1 MSKKLLIV
9 ESPKKITTIKKFL
22 SDEYDVIATVGH
34 IREIPKEG
42 INIDIK
48 NNFEPNYAIIKV
60 KKDVV
65 KKIRQ
70 AVEKSSEVYLA
81 TDFDRE
87 GEAIAWHIYD
97 ILPAKDKS
105 KCKRVTFNQ
114 ITRKAVLDAVANPR
128 DINMDLVNA
137 QKARQIL
144 DRLIGYKISPVLW
157 YKAHISGSSA
167 GRVQSIA
174 LKLVCDRQKE
184 VDSFVP
190 EDFWFIDALL
200 KNENGEFWAK
210 VVTKN
215 KENRYLDEKVATE
228 DLKKLRNSIY
238 KIAKIERKEK
248 VNQPYP
254 PFDTNSLQGA
264 CSSAFGWSLNKSKT
278 IAQKLYELGRVTYI
292 RSDSFTIADEAVE
305 EVRELIK
312 KSGSSDYLPSTPN
325 VYKKKSSAAAQE
337 AHECIRPTHLSDKG
351 ADLEDESE
359 KKMYKLIRDRFIAC
373 QMTPQIV
380 DVVVYHIKA
389 SSGHT
394 LIARGQTIKFDG
406 WSKIYKYSKMKEEVL
421 PDATENEELKLKDIQ
436 KTKHSTQPPARLS
449 EKKLSEMMEKE
460 GVGRPSTRDVIIT
473 SIQKKGYVEK
483 EKGKGKRGLVATIL
497 GMKIND
503 YLSPNFKD
511 FFMDIKY
518 TSSIENDVN
527 EIAHGN
533 KQFLGVL
540 NEFYDVLKEQIKK
553 AGGEEKKEPHKMGAK
568 CTVCKEGEIL
578 EKEGKFG
585 KFFACSRYKEG
596 CKVVYVQDEEGNF
609 SVKKKKEVKKL
620 GRKCPECE
628 KKGRDG
634 ELVERSNSKSGD
646 KFIGCNK
653 YPACRYSEKVE

>member
-1 MSKKLLIV
+1 MSILLW
-9 ESPKKITTIKKFL
+9 L
-22 SDEYDVIATVGH
+22 
-34 IREIPKEG
+34 
-42 INIDIK
+42 
-48 NNFEPNYAIIKV
+48 
-60 KKDVV
+60 
-65 KKIRQ
+65 
-70 AVEKSSEVYLA
+70 KS
-81 TDFDRE
+81 
-87 GEAIAWHIYD
+87 
-97 ILPAKDKS
+97 
-105 KCKRVTFNQ
+105 
-114 ITRKAVLDAVANPR
+114 KAVLLGAGILTILAFFARFQMVKNQRDKARIRANSLEAR
-128 DINMDLVNA
+128 VHIDVVTRRLEKANRTDLV
-137 QKARQIL
+137 
-144 DRLIGYKISPVLW
+144 
-157 YKAHISGSSA
+157 
-167 GRVQSIA
+167 
-174 LKLVCDRQKE
+174 E
-184 VDSFVP
+184 
-190 EDFWFIDALL
+190 
-200 KNENGEFWAK
+200 
-210 VVTKN
+210 
-215 KENRYLDEKVATE
+215 
-228 DLKKLRNSIY
+228 
-238 KIAKIERKEK
+238 
-248 VNQPYP
+248 
-254 PFDTNSLQGA
+254 
-264 CSSAFGWSLNKSKT
+264 
-278 IAQKLYELGRVTYI
+278 
-292 RSDSFTIADEAVE
+292 
-305 EVRELIK
+305 
-312 KSGSSDYLPSTPN
+312 
-325 VYKKKSSAAAQE
+325 
-337 AHECIRPTHLSDKG
+337 
-351 ADLEDESE
+351 
-359 KKMYKLIRDRFIAC
+359 
-373 QMTPQIV
+373 
-380 DVVVYHIKA
+380 
-389 SSGHT
+389 
-394 LIARGQTIKFDG
+394 
-406 WSKIYKYSKMKEEVL
+406 
-421 PDATENEELKLKDIQ
+421 KLKDIK

-483 EKGKGKRGLVATIL
+483 EKGKGKKGLVATIL

-518 TSSIENDVN
+518 TASIENDVN

>member
-1 MSKKLLIV
+1 MKLFIV
-9 ESPKKITTIKKFL
+9 ESGKKCKTLKGWL
-22 SDEYDVIATVGH
+22 GSDYKTMASVGH
-34 IREIPKEG
+34 IREIPKQG
-42 INIDIK
+42 INIDVK
-48 NNFEPNYAIIKV
+48 NDFTPTFEV
-60 KKDVV
+60 SSDKKKVV
-65 KKIRQ
+65 KELKAEASKAEEII
-70 AVEKSSEVYLA
+70 LA
-81 TDFDRE
+81 TDPDRE

-114 ITRKAVLDAVANPR
+114 ITRKAVLDAVASPR

-184 VDSFVP
+184 IDAFVS
-190 EDFWFIDALL
+190 EDFWFIEALL
-200 KNENGEFWAK
+200 KNDNGEFWAK

-215 KENRYLDEKVATE
+215 KENRYLDEKIAAG
-228 DLKKLRNSIY
+228 DLEKLRNSTY
-238 KIAKIERKEK
+238 KIDKIERNEK
-248 VNQPYP
+248 VNNPYP

-278 IAQKLYELGRVTYI
+278 IAQKLYEQGKVTYI
-292 RSDSFTIADEAVE
+292 RTDSFTIADEAVE

-312 KSGSSDYLPSTPN
+312 TSGSPDYLPSVPN

-337 AHECIRPTHLSDKG
+337 AHECIRPSHLSDKG

-359 KKMYKLIRDRFIAC
+359 KKMYKIIRDRFIAC
-373 QMTPQIV
+373 QMTPQVV

-389 SSGHT
+389 SSGHV
-394 LIARGQTIKFDG
+394 LVARGQTIKFDG
-406 WSKIYKYSKMKEEVL
+406 WSKIYKYSKTKEEVL
-421 PDATENEELKLKDIQ
+421 PDATENEELKLKDIK

-483 EKGKGKRGLVATIL
+483 EKGKGKKGLVATIL

-518 TSSIENDVN
+518 TASIENDVN